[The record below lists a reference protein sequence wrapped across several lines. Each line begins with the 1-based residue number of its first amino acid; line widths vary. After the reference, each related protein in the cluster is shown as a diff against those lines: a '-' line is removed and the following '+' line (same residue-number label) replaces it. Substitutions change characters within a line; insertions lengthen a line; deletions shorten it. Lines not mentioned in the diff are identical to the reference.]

1 MNNKQGVKLNP
12 YLKNALENLA
22 LFRQQLASSYTD
34 PDFNI
39 FEHTINEIDEV

>member
-1 MNNKQGVKLNP
+1 MNNKQGGKLNP

-39 FEHTINEIDEV
+39 FEHTITEIDEV